1 MSKTNITRFIIL
13 LLMAYPFWIAYLK
26 PTGNNIV
33 NVLCMI
39 IVIAGAIACVSIG
52 EDKKPSAH

>member
-1 MSKTNITRFIIL
+1 MSRTNITRLIIL

-33 NVLCMI
+33 NIFCML
-39 IVIAGAIACVSIG
+39 IVIGGAIACVSIG
-52 EDKKPSAH
+52 PDKKPTAD